1 MISMAKK
8 EKEVPITGITVSKE
22 EDFSGWY
29 TELLNKA
36 ELADIRYNI
45 KGFVVYREWA
55 TITIRKMYKK
65 TEDLLEEKGHLPL
78 TMPSL
83 IPESNFLLEAKH
95 VEGFSPEV
103 FWVTEAGS
111 SGKLS
116 ERLALRP
123 TSETALYKMYSLW
136 IRSYKD
142 LPYKRYLSCQVWRY
156 EGKMTRP
163 FLRGREFHWIES
175 HNVFASMEDAMEQ
188 VKEDMETTYQILQD
202 ECCIPIIFFQRPEW
216 DKFPGAI
223 HTYAADALMGTG
235 KVLQLPSTHLL
246 GQIFSK
252 PFNVKFVDSDGEE
265 KYGYQTCYGPAQ
277 SRNYGAMIA
286 YLGDD
291 KGLVLPFDLAPVQI
305 VIIPIIY
312 KGKEDIVLKKAK
324 EIENLLKDKY
334 IVKLDDSD
342 ESVGNKFYYWELKGV
357 PIRIELGPK
366 DIDNNQLIVVKRH
379 NAEKITINDKDL
391 TTVIDTIAN
400 NYTKEIKEKSFI
412 EFESQVECVYE
423 KDAAIE
429 AINNGKIVCCG
440 FCSIDIDAYKCAE
453 EVEKEIGG
461 EVRGIRVD
469 EEKHEFATCLICG
482 KPAGCTVYIAKS
494 Y

>member
-1 MISMAKK
+1 MAKK
-8 EKEVPITGITVSKE
+8 KKEAPITGITVSKE

-29 TELLNKA
+29 TELINKA

-55 TITIRKMYKK
+55 TMTIRKMYKK
-65 TEDLLEEKGHLPL
+65 TEDLLDKKGHLPL

-83 IPESNFLLEAKH
+83 IPESNFLLEAEH
-95 VEGFSPEV
+95 VEVFTPEV

-142 LPYKRYLSCQVWRY
+142 LPFKRYLSCQVWRY

-175 HNVFASMEDAMEQ
+175 HNVFATMEEAMDQ
-188 VKEDMETTYQILQD
+188 VKEDMESTYQILQD

-216 DKFPGAI
+216 DKFPGAV
-223 HTYAADALMGTG
+223 HTYAADALMGSG

-252 PFNVKFVDSDGEE
+252 PFNVKFVDTDGEE
-265 KYGYQTCYGPAQ
+265 KFGYQTCYGPAQ

-305 VIIPIIY
+305 VIIPIIF

-324 EIENLLKDKY
+324 EIENILKDKY
-334 IVKLDDSD
+334 IVKLDESD
-342 ESVGNKFYYWELKGV
+342 ESVGNKFYFWELKGV
-357 PIRIELGPK
+357 PIRIEIGPK
-366 DIDNNQLIVVKRH
+366 DIEKDQLIAVKRH
-379 NAEKITINDKDL
+379 NGEKITIKFKDI
-391 TTVIDTIAN
+391 TSSIENIAA
-400 NYTKEIKEKSFI
+400 NYTKEIKEKSLI
-412 EFESQVECVYE
+412 DFESQVECVYE

-440 FCSIDIDAYKCAE
+440 FCSIDMDAYACAE
-453 EVEKEIGG
+453 VVEKDIGG
-461 EVRGIRVD
+461 EVKGKRID
-469 EEKHEFATCLICG
+469 EEKNEFATCLICG
-482 KPAGCTVYIAKS
+482 KPASCTVYIAKS